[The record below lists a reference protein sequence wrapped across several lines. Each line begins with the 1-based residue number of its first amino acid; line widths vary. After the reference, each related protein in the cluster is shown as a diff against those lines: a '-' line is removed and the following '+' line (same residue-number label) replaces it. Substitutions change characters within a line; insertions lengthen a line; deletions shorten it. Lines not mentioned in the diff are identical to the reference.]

1 MCIRDRARVIGA
13 VNTIHNL
20 NGYNTDY
27 IAIYNL
33 IKEKLIDKPSICTV
47 FGAGGAGRAS
57 IYALLKLGCEVYVI
71 NRSLERA
78 QSLEKDFKEF
88 GYDIKIISS
97 CKPGDIIVNATPNSS
112 YVPDECIKGKLVVD
126 LVYNPVKT
134 PLILKAEK
142 TGIRSINGL
151 EILVRQAMEAERIWF
166 GKSLSD
172 EEVVKFLYARK
183 LVR

>member
-1 MCIRDRARVIGA
+1 MHSFWSWWCR
-13 VNTIHNL
+13 
-20 NGYNTDY
+20 
-27 IAIYNL
+27 
-33 IKEKLIDKPSICTV
+33 
-47 FGAGGAGRAS
+47 RAS

>member
-1 MCIRDRARVIGA
+1 MCIRDSIGA